1 VYISFLGEC
10 VPTRLDCEET
20 FELLVSYSSFRMGV
34 FRAVAKEGRTTTPDK
49 ASVVVGNQV

>member
-1 VYISFLGEC
+1 MYISFLGEC

-34 FRAVAKEGRTTTPDK
+34 FRAVAKEGRTATPDK
-49 ASVVVGNQV
+49 ASVVVGNRV